1 MDMNGVLRANIRR
14 RRKEERFSQEQ
25 VAKIMERRTGNP
37 WSKQLVSRVESGG
50 RRLDVNELVLLAET
64 LETRVIDLLRPA
76 GEVQLSPHEVRS
88 SEQVFATVA
97 GDFGEMTRT
106 LEGIRERVDTALA
119 GTVTAKAH
127 IPGVGVT
134 VSNEED

>member
-1 MDMNGVLRANIRR
+1 MDMNEVLRTNIRR
-14 RRKEERFSQEQ
+14 RRKEKRFSQEQ
-25 VAKIMERRTGNP
+25 VAKAMERLTGSP

-50 RRLDVNELVLLAET
+50 RRLDVNELLLLTET
-64 LETRVIDLLRPA
+64 LETRVIDLLRA
-76 GEVQLSPHEVRS
+76 SGEVQLSPREVRS
-88 SEQVFATVA
+88 AEQVFATVA
-97 GDFGEMTRT
+97 GDVGEMTRM

-134 VSNEED
+134 VSNEEE